1 MGGGISGRPGLHHDV
16 HDAHAL
22 SFRQHH
28 ERIEIERDKPFAERV
43 GHPPEAD
50 KRFLQR
56 GDVGGV
62 FAAMKS
68 TGCDGEL
75 REAGQAIRLLGGEVE
90 AVHDYHVPLTD
101 VTQRL
106 VVVRKVK
113 PTPGKYPR
121 PFRKI
126 SAAPL

>member
-56 GDVGGV
+56 GDVGGL
-62 FAAMKS
+62 FAA
-68 TGCDGEL
+68 
-75 REAGQAIRLLGGEVE
+75 EALKELGGLETVD
-90 AVHDYHVPLTD
+90 H
-101 VTQRL
+101 RL
-106 VVVRKVK
+106 
-113 PTPGKYPR
+113 R
-121 PFRKI
+121 P
-126 SAAPL
+126 